1 MLKYGNGYK
10 ADKGK
15 QFVLRTVPKK
25 GEHTRLSVYEEGHIF
40 KEYKTTAMGKQKSYW
55 LELVPNKRK
64 EDKE

>member
-25 GEHTRLSVYEEGHIF
+25 GKHTRLSVYEEGHIF
-40 KEYKTTAMGKQKSYW
+40 KEY
-55 LELVPNKRK
+55 VP
-64 EDKE
+64 